1 MEKDFSYNPED
12 SSGALKR
19 ELEYK
24 KRREEWLEEGKTINA
39 SYFFVMYDRVE
50 KEYYPVF
57 ISDKE
62 NLEGKKIEYSHASM
76 QTLKEVVDVNTGQK
90 VE

>member
-1 MEKDFSYNPED
+1 
-12 SSGALKR
+12 
-19 ELEYK
+19 
-24 KRREEWLEEGKTINA
+24 
-39 SYFFVMYDRVE
+39 MYDRVE